1 MKQIQME
8 SKCVSLKISS
18 ALDTAGQLC
27 IVLDSFY
34 FDPILLRFPLP
45 LKIFEVFEV
54 FPVFFYENNRELF
67 WL

>member
-8 SKCVSLKISS
+8 SKYVSLKIIS
-18 ALDTAGQLC
+18 ALNTAGQLC
-27 IVLDSFY
+27 KVLDSFY
-34 FDPILLRFPLP
+34 LDPIFIRFPLP

-54 FPVFFYENNRELF
+54 FPVFFYENNREYF